1 MPECITAIHPQQPE
15 EIPDVNKF
23 QARQGDVLIEKLSL
37 RVPTTFR
44 PLAESA
50 RQDVVLAYGEVTG
63 HAHRMHRQM
72 HRDGGSD
79 AISYAHPLAP
89 TEPAL
94 VNLLS
99 PMALRHE
106 EHGPI
111 EIPRGVVRISR
122 PYEYVAPDLIR
133 RVED

>member
-1 MPECITAIHPQQPE
+1 VSQK
-15 EIPDVNKF
+15 VKKF
-23 QARQGDVLIEKLSL
+23 QVRQGDVLVEKIAAA
-37 RVPTTFR
+37 VAPTLQT
-44 PLAESA
+44 LADSA
-50 RQDVVLAYGEVTG
+50 KQDVVLAYGEVTG
-63 HAHRMHRQM
+63 HAHRMHRQA
-72 HRDGGSD
+72 HFDGSSD

-89 TEPAL
+89 TEPAI
-94 VNLLS
+94 VNLLN

-111 EIPRGVVRISR
+111 EIPAGVVRISR